1 MCLRIQE
8 WSFIKWQL
16 SLPLFGNGT
25 NRWHCGELLRTIE
38 IESIVVSQGKPCPN
52 ERYRVDI
59 NDSACWTIISTDK
72 AEYTWFE
79 ARGPVSHPITPVP
92 VARNIVVSTEV

>member
-1 MCLRIQE
+1 
-8 WSFIKWQL
+8 
-16 SLPLFGNGT
+16 
-25 NRWHCGELLRTIE
+25 
-38 IESIVVSQGKPCPN
+38 
-52 ERYRVDI
+52 VDI

-92 VARNIVVSTEV
+92 VARHIVVCIYLKNHTQIKCVLPRLMAVVQLQPLN

>member
-1 MCLRIQE
+1 
-8 WSFIKWQL
+8 
-16 SLPLFGNGT
+16 
-25 NRWHCGELLRTIE
+25 
-38 IESIVVSQGKPCPN
+38 
-52 ERYRVDI
+52 VDI

-92 VARNIVVSTEV
+92 VARHIVVCIYLQLKLPIKYVLYRLMVVVQLQPLN

>member
-1 MCLRIQE
+1 MQI
-8 WSFIKWQL
+8 F
-16 SLPLFGNGT
+16 
-25 NRWHCGELLRTIE
+25 
-38 IESIVVSQGKPCPN
+38 QGKPCPN
-52 ERYRVDI
+52 ERHRVDI

-92 VARNIVVSTEV
+92 VARHIVVCI

>member
-1 MCLRIQE
+1 M
-8 WSFIKWQL
+8 
-16 SLPLFGNGT
+16 
-25 NRWHCGELLRTIE
+25 
-38 IESIVVSQGKPCPN
+38 
-52 ERYRVDI
+52 DI

-92 VARNIVVSTEV
+92 VARHIVVDGGGAAATIELTGENFAPGLSVWFGETESPSTDYRYVPFTVHRKKMVYF

>member
-1 MCLRIQE
+1 MDLLLKMI
-8 WSFIKWQL
+8 S
-16 SLPLFGNGT
+16 SNVYMMLF
-25 NRWHCGELLRTIE
+25 LVL
-38 IESIVVSQGKPCPN
+38 QGKLCPN
-52 ERYRVDI
+52 ERFRVDI

-92 VARNIVVSTEV
+92 VARHIVVCI